1 MNTRLTDKIKNNEK
15 ILLEDVKPNDRKN
28 GYPLH
33 VPEWYTRI
41 FETIPGAI
49 TWFFLALPFLAAFF
63 GFPEFMVWY
72 VAFLTLYWG
81 YRSFKFV
88 YGIFIAYFRMN
99 RDVKTDWIERIE
111 KEGLN
116 RDHLK
121 YVYILPIYKEGY
133 DVIEPTIDAWSKSDV
148 GADRISVV
156 FALEQRAI
164 DISKPVVEKIISK
177 YGKLFR
183 ETIISIHPKD
193 IEGEIVGVKNPN
205 INWATRLFV
214 EKVQERNEK
223 LDDYLLITC
232 DSDLRPHPKYLSAI
246 TYKFLLEKEPHKK
259 FYSTAIHTFNNNVY
273 NVPSLVRI
281 FSHFLSLV
289 IMNEWVTRKK
299 TRETWSSYVASL
311 RTVHEIGYWDPE
323 IPNDDTAFYFNALI
337 RYNGEFAG
345 EEVYI
350 PTYSDA
356 VENKDFINT
365 HKALYKQ
372 QLRWGWGSIVFPMT
386 FAGLYKNKN
395 IPLKKKLEIALP
407 MFDDRL
413 LFRTTVYLIT
423 FALPIL
429 TLLSPGFK
437 FSSASYNLPR
447 IMSTILTAIV
457 FLNIPIYFVK
467 TKLSPRPK
475 NWNIIRII
483 GDVLETI
490 LITVNLLTFAFIPY
504 VQAWTEMMLGK
515 SKKQEYYVTDKVSI
529 KK

>member
-1 MNTRLTDKIKNNEK
+1 MSTRLTDKIKNKER
-15 ILLEDVKPNDRKN
+15 ITLEDVKPFDRKN

-72 VAFLTLYWG
+72 VAFLTIYWG

-88 YGIFIAYFRMN
+88 YGIAVAYFRMK
-99 RDVKTDWIERIE
+99 RDIKVDWVKKMKD
-111 KEGLN
+111 EGLD
-116 RDHLK
+116 RTKLK
-121 YVYILPIYKEGY
+121 YVYILPIYKEGV
-133 DVIEPTIDAWSKSDV
+133 DVLDPSIDAWAKSDI
-148 GADRISVV
+148 GAENISVV
-156 FALEQRAI
+156 YALEERAI
-164 DISKPVVEKIISK
+164 DVSRPVVENLIKK
-177 YGKLFR
+177 YGDRFR
-183 ETIISIHPKD
+183 ENIITVHPKNID
-193 IEGEIVGVKNPN
+193 GEIVGVKNPN

-214 EKVQERNEK
+214 EQILERGES

-232 DSDLRPHPKYLSAI
+232 DSDLRPDPKYLSAI
-246 TYKFLLEKEPHKK
+246 TYKYLLEEQPHKK
-259 FYSTAIHTFNNNVY
+259 FYATAVHTFNNNVY
-273 NVPSLVRI
+273 KVPALVRI

-337 RYNGEFAG
+337 RYNGDFAG

-350 PTYSDA
+350 PTHSDA
-356 VENKDFINT
+356 VENENQVKT
-365 HKALYKQ
+365 HVSLYQQ

-386 FAGLYKNKN
+386 FAGLYKNSK
-395 IPLKKKLEIALP
+395 IPFKKKLEIALP

-413 LFRTTVYLIT
+413 IFRTTVYLIT

-437 FSSASYNLPR
+437 YSSASYNLPR
-447 IMSTILTAIV
+447 IMSALLTAIV
-457 FLNIPIYFVK
+457 FLNIPIYMIK
-467 TKLSPRPK
+467 TRIAPKPK
-475 NWNIIRII
+475 NWSIFRII
-483 GDVLETI
+483 LDILETL

-504 VQAWTEMMLGK
+504 LQAWTEMMLGS
-515 SKKQEYYVTDKVSI
+515 SKKQAYNVTEKVRIS
-529 KK
+529 K